1 MKIEGRRGI
10 YDPRNCDV
18 RIWKEKEGTRLGYD
32 NIQCSSKKADGT
44 CFCKRHK
51 NLIDKHGP
59 WWLGLITEPRP
70 ENPIHHLDPEEKKRK
85 HNWLND
91 EVEEKEKVGERRRIN
106 ARKSIEDMIKE
117 FPSLANVKMIING
130 EELEG
135 FFMKK

>member
-1 MKIEGRRGI
+1 MTIEERRGI
-10 YDPRNCDV
+10 YEPRNCDV

-32 NIQCSSKKADGT
+32 NIQCSSKKTDGA

-70 ENPIHHLDPEEKKRK
+70 EKPIHHLDPEEKKRK

-91 EVEEKEKVGERRRIN
+91 EVEEDRSDEYSLVELKLLLQMKEK
-106 ARKSIEDMIKE
+106 ED
-117 FPSLANVKMIING
+117 
-130 EELEG
+130 EEIVYDTEMDGWAG
-135 FFMKK
+135 F